1 VNSILVSSYSL
12 QHRSLP
18 HITMRTQFLCVS
30 KAFNNGNGVPIMRSL
45 EITSAPI
52 PHICTKL
59 VNVKGCWQNFGR
71 APRIGEH
78 WGPAPRYGGH
88 DRPVGINRRYPKN
101 LGIHDHLQ
109 TLPTMWA
116 TMPNLMA
123 DGQTVRECMCGHPP
137 ENLVPR
143 VLPFKVTQGCWN

>member
-1 VNSILVSSYSL
+1 MGTAFPS
-12 QHRSLP
+12 
-18 HITMRTQFLCVS
+18 CV
-30 KAFNNGNGVPIMRSL
+30 PL
-45 EITSAPI
+45 EMTPAPI

-78 WGPAPRYGGH
+78 WDPAPRYGGH

-137 ENLVPR
+137 EKPGSSRPALQGHSRLLELTRIYRVPMASY
-143 VLPFKVTQGCWN
+143 